1 MKSKTGSEAHE
12 LHADFVIKKGEFLF
26 GEEWAS
32 LLNLTSLEAWRVRGY
47 THRNV
52 GMSTGEDRFAI
63 LSFTLS
69 SLTTYLRDT

>member
-32 LLNLTSLEAWRVRGY
+32 LLNLTSLGNPRFVRGL
-47 THRNV
+47 
-52 GMSTGEDRFAI
+52 DR
-63 LSFTLS
+63 
-69 SLTTYLRDT
+69 